1 MVDAA
6 ELTDPVAYSNWW
18 AVVAA
23 VLPLI
28 VVAWYVGV
36 SHWTRPRDTRS
47 PRRERKLSVAR
58 REHLE
63 RLDRVQEA
71 VTTGELSTRAAH
83 QSISEIVR
91 AFVTDVGPV
100 DARTMTL
107 EQLRES
113 TSAEVVD
120 LVELLY
126 PPEFA
131 PAQQGRPDERLT
143 PALQDARRLVAT
155 WVP

>member
-6 ELTDPVAYSNWW
+6 ELTDPVAYANWW

-36 SHWTRPRDTRS
+36 SRWTRGRAPRTA
-47 PRRERKLSVAR
+47 PERRHLATVR
-58 REHLE
+58 REHLA
-63 RLDRVQEA
+63 RLDRVEAA
-71 VTTGELSTRAAH
+71 VTAGALSARAAH